1 MRYIENLPSKEGG
14 FSRTGSRTP
23 MQWNGGKNLG
33 FSTADSDKLYLPVD
47 GSDDAPTVENQTGK
61 KDSIFETVKA
71 VIALRRENEDLGNDG
86 GFEVVY
92 AEKGKYPFIYKRG
105 SFVIAVNPK
114 CEQSEAAFDYS
125 GEKIFEIGDTAIADG
140 KIKMG
145 AQSMVIIKLS

>member
-1 MRYIENLPSKEGG
+1 M
-14 FSRTGSRTP
+14 
-23 MQWNGGKNLG
+23 
-33 FSTADSDKLYLPVD
+33 
-47 GSDDAPTVENQTGK
+47 
-61 KDSIFETVKA
+61 
-71 VIALRRENEDLGNDG
+71 GNDG

-114 CEQSEAAFDYS
+114 GEQSEAAFDYS